1 MIELYPLEIKNL
13 TKLYT
18 SNKGIK
24 DINLKLNEKECV
36 AIIGKSG
43 SGKSTLLKTILNI
56 INKDSGEVYFYNEP
70 LNKDYEAIMNIVG
83 YLKDSPNDYPNLT
96 IINFIK
102 IVNRYYNL
110 DYTNDILEYLDE
122 FNLNKDNKISELSS
136 GENQKLSLILALFY
150 KPKILLL
157 DEPTNH
163 LDQITI
169 TKLQNILKKLKY
181 EGTSILICS
190 HSLNFILNLADRIY
204 LLNDF
209 KLIDIKD
216 ELLKKDYKKITIT
229 SNYNL
234 TFKDLNIKGFNRL
247 NIINNSANFIY
258 SGDFNFL
265 LKKLQ
270 SLDIIDLTIENPSVD
285 DILGGLINGL

>member
-1 MIELYPLEIKNL
+1 MYPLEIKNL

-56 INKDSGEVYFYNEP
+56 INKDSGEIYFYNEP
-70 LNKDYEAIMNIVG
+70 LNKDYEAIMNIIG
-83 YLKDSPNDYPNLT
+83 YLKDYPNDYPNLT

-102 IVNRYYNL
+102 IINRYYNL
-110 DYTNDILEYLDE
+110 DYTNDILEYLDK
-122 FNLNKDNKISELSS
+122 FNLNKNNKINELSS
-136 GENQKLSLILALFY
+136 GENQKLSLILAIFY

-216 ELLKKDYKKITIT
+216 KLLKKDYKKITIT
-229 SNYNL
+229 SDYNL

>member
-1 MIELYPLEIKNL
+1 MYLLEIKNL

>member
-1 MIELYPLEIKNL
+1 MIELYLLEIKNL

>member
-1 MIELYPLEIKNL
+1 MYLLEIKNL

-209 KLIDIKD
+209 KLVDIKD

>member
-1 MIELYPLEIKNL
+1 MYPLEIKNL

>member
-1 MIELYPLEIKNL
+1 MYPLEIKNL

-102 IVNRYYNL
+102 IVNRYYNS